1 MPQLFLIVCQSS
13 FNHDGALNPL
23 LLHLT
28 ANVICPHEKGCT
40 YTALAEV
47 ASALE
52 QEGIETDI
60 FWIGTKAIA
69 GCIACHGC
77 AKTGRC
83 VFHDKVNEF
92 LELAPVYDGYIFG
105 SPVHWAA
112 AGGAI
117 TSFMDRVFYT
127 AVCSGQKTFYLKPAA
142 AVVSARRAGT
152 TAAFEQLNKYF
163 MLMQMPVVAS
173 QYWNMVHG
181 VNAEEVKQD
190 LEGLQTMRT
199 LGRNMAFLLRC
210 KEAGLQAGVALPQQ
224 ETPVFT
230 NFIRS

>member
-1 MPQLFLIVCQSS
+1 MK
-13 FNHDGALNPL
+13 
-23 LLHLT
+23 
-28 ANVICPHEKGCT
+28 VILVNGSPHEKGCT
-40 YTALAEV
+40 YTALKEV

-117 TSFMDRVFYT
+117 TSFMDRVFYS
-127 AVCSGQKTFYLKPAA
+127 AGSLMANKPAA
-142 AVVSARRAGT
+142 TIVVCRRGGASAT
-152 TAAFEQLNKYF
+152 FDQINKYYTINN
-163 MLMQMPVVAS
+163 MLIVGS
-173 QYWNMVHG
+173 NYWNSVHT
-181 VNAEEVKQD
+181 ATPEAIAKD
-190 LEGLQTMRT
+190 AEGLQTMRT
-199 LGRNMAFLLRC
+199 LGVNMAWILKC
-210 KEAGLQAGVALPQQ
+210 IEAGKNSGISAPKREDKIATFFAQ
-224 ETPVFT
+224 
-230 NFIRS
+230 

>member
-1 MPQLFLIVCQSS
+1 MKV
-13 FNHDGALNPL
+13 L
-23 LLHLT
+23 LL
-28 ANVICPHEKGCT
+28 NGSPHPNGCT
-40 YTALAEV
+40 FRALSEV
-47 ASALE
+47 EKTLQ
-52 QEGIETDI
+52 QEGIETEI
-60 FWIGTKAIA
+60 FHIGTEAIR
-69 GCIACHGC
+69 GCMGC
-77 AKTGRC
+77 GMCRKNKLGRC
-83 VFHDKVNEF
+83 IFGEDAVNVVIKKME
-92 LELAPVYDGYIFG
+92 ECDGLIVG
-105 SPVHWAA
+105 SPVHY
-112 AGGAI
+112 AGASGGI
-117 TSFMDRVFYT
+117 TSFLDRMFYST
-127 AVCSGQKTFYLKPAA
+127 GGCAYKPGAA
-142 AVVSARRAGT
+142 IVSCRRAGS
-152 TAAFEQLNKYF
+152 TAALEQLNKYF